1 MTFRLKESY
10 SSARS
15 TIERMKTNSK
25 SSTKLDTTSNSS
37 SPPFD
42 QRQPISPKL
51 SHQPSKSIMLLFF
64 MQYILKQEQAIEWKF
79 QNQHLFNWNL
89 K

>member
-25 SSTKLDTTSNSS
+25 SSTKSS
-37 SPPFD
+37 
-42 QRQPISPKL
+42 PISPKL